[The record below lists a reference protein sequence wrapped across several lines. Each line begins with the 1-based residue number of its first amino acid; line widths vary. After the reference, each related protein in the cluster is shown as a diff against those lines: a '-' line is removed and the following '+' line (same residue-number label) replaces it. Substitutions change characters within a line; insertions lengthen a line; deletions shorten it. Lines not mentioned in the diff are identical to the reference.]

1 MKKYNSQIGT
11 ITDLDDKKPTAKKK
25 PMSVLKYMDLVNKN
39 YGHGTEKVKT
49 DAEYSKIEADAKA
62 NYERKKLQTSDRS
75 PGPVLSA
82 SEKMSFGPGKKEK
95 WKYTS
100 WADQQKDK
108 IPLPE
113 KRVDNWDLIKATA
126 KSPGEIADIRKIVNE
141 DYRKH
146 GIKNIA
152 PGDKKYLDR
161 PDPSA
166 LTPDSSLLSKDIT
179 IMQKHFGIKDE
190 DIF

>member
-11 ITDLDDKKPTAKKK
+11 ITDLDDKKPTAEKK

-62 NYERKKLQTSDRS
+62 AYERKNPRPKVEPTIEQ
-75 PGPVLSA
+75 
-82 SEKMSFGPGKKEK
+82 
-95 WKYTS
+95 WKIGTVNNF
-100 WADQQKDK
+100 DK
-108 IPLPE
+108 PI
-113 KRVDNWDLIKATA
+113 KRVDNWSLIKATA
-126 KSPGEIADIRKIVNE
+126 KSPGEIADIRQIVNE

-146 GIKNIA
+146 GIKHIA
-152 PGDKKYLDR
+152 PEDKKYLDR
-161 PDPSA
+161 PAPSA
-166 LTPDSSLLSKDIT
+166 LTPDSSHLREEIT
-179 IMQKHFGIKDE
+179 AMQKHFGIKDE